1 MTEQEI
7 QQESSQNTIN
17 KTGIRQHIRHD
28 TVGWKLFLA
37 YDIFMMFI
45 IVFNLF
51 CLCANALLMSNFGN
65 WFFESIHLPQ
75 VLQYYKDALHPWVV
89 KTESWFITF
98 LIAEL
103 LIRWFIAIIY
113 KHHTRWFFFPF
124 IHWYEILAIS
134 PYLRFLRLIRAGVI
148 AYRFHEMGY
157 KVVPDSIMKRVLF
170 YYRVVMEELSDRVV
184 ITVIDGVKQEL
195 DTSSSHKKI
204 IHDLVDHHREI
215 FAKAI
220 AEVLQESLATELKTQ
235 RTLITNNVG
244 QIVRQ
249 AIEDTPQLT
258 QLLRMIP
265 IAGGMIENQI
275 QNIGQQLGENITQ
288 GLIQPFTEGS
298 VKSPNA
304 TYQLISTKLS
314 QLNIENQS
322 LEELVESVV
331 YESLESLKKQVAVKQ
346 WQLELNKNDQAK
358 E

>member
-1 MTEQEI
+1 MTA
-7 QQESSQNTIN
+7 QESQPTISETKNNN
-17 KTGIRQHIRHD
+17 KKRHIRHD
-28 TVGWKLFLA
+28 TPGWKLFLA

-51 CLCANALLMSNFGN
+51 CLCANAFLMSNFGN
-65 WFFESIHLPQ
+65 WFFDTVNLPQ
-75 VLQYYKDALHPWVV
+75 VLQYYKTDLHPWVI

-98 LIAEL
+98 LIVEL
-103 LIRWFIAIIY
+103 LVRWLIAIIN
-113 KHHTRWFFFPF
+113 KHHARWFFFPF

-157 KVVPDSIMKRVLF
+157 KVIPDSIMKRVLF

-184 ITVIDGVKQEL
+184 ITVIDGVIQEL

-204 IHDLVDHHREI
+204 IHDLVDHHRDI
-215 FAKAI
+215 FAKTV
-220 AEVLQESLATELKTQ
+220 AEVLQESLATELNAQ
-235 RTLITNNVG
+235 RHLITNNVG

-258 QLLRMIP
+258 QLLRLIP

-298 VKSPNA
+298 PSNPNA
-304 TYQLISTKLS
+304 MYQLISTKLS
-314 QLNIENQS
+314 QLNIENQR
-322 LEELVESVV
+322 LEQLVESVV
-331 YESLESLKKQVAVKQ
+331 YESLESLRKQVAVKQ
-346 WQLELNKNDQAK
+346 WQLEMNKNDQAK
-358 E
+358 D

>member
-1 MTEQEI
+1 MTAQEP
-7 QQESSQNTIN
+7 QPTISETKNNN
-17 KTGIRQHIRHD
+17 KKRHIRHD
-28 TVGWKLFLA
+28 TPGWKLFLA

-51 CLCANALLMSNFGN
+51 CLCANAFLMSNFGN
-65 WFFESIHLPQ
+65 WFFDTVNLPQ
-75 VLQYYKDALHPWVV
+75 VLQYYKTDLHPWVI

-103 LIRWFIAIIY
+103 LVRWLIAIIN
-113 KHHTRWFFFPF
+113 KHHPRWFFFPF

-148 AYRFHEMGY
+148 AYRFHEMGH
-157 KVVPDSIMKRVLF
+157 KVIPDSIMKRVLF

-184 ITVIDGVKQEL
+184 ITVIDGVIQEL

-204 IHDLVDHHREI
+204 IHDLVDHHRDI
-215 FAKAI
+215 FAKTV
-220 AEVLQESLATELKTQ
+220 AEVLQESLATELNAQ
-235 RTLITNNVG
+235 RHLITNNVG

-258 QLLRMIP
+258 QLLRLIP

-298 VKSPNA
+298 PSNPN
-304 TYQLISTKLS
+304 TMYQLISTKLS
-314 QLNIENQS
+314 QLNIENQR
-322 LEELVESVV
+322 LEQLVESVV
-331 YESLESLKKQVAVKQ
+331 YESLESLRKQVAVKQ
-346 WQLELNKNDQAK
+346 WQLEMNKNDQAK
-358 E
+358 D

>member
-1 MTEQEI
+1 MTAQEP
-7 QQESSQNTIN
+7 QPTISETKNNN
-17 KTGIRQHIRHD
+17 KKRHIRHD
-28 TVGWKLFLA
+28 TPGWKLFLA

-51 CLCANALLMSNFGN
+51 CLCANAFLMSNFGN
-65 WFFESIHLPQ
+65 WFFDTVNLPQ
-75 VLQYYKDALHPWVV
+75 VLQYYKTELHPWVI

-98 LIAEL
+98 LIVEL
-103 LIRWFIAIIY
+103 LVRWLIAIIN
-113 KHHTRWFFFPF
+113 KHHARWFFFPF

-148 AYRFHEMGY
+148 AYRFHEMGH
-157 KVVPDSIMKRVLF
+157 KVIPDSIMKRVLF

-184 ITVIDGVKQEL
+184 ITVIDGVIQEL

-204 IHDLVDHHREI
+204 IHDLVDHHRDI
-215 FAKAI
+215 FAKTV
-220 AEVLQESLATELKTQ
+220 AEVLQESLATELNAQ
-235 RTLITNNVG
+235 RHLITNNVG

-258 QLLRMIP
+258 QLLRLIP

-298 VKSPNA
+298 PSNPN
-304 TYQLISTKLS
+304 TMYQLISTKLS
-314 QLNIENQS
+314 QLNIENQR
-322 LEELVESVV
+322 LEQLVESVV
-331 YESLESLKKQVAVKQ
+331 YESLESLRKQVAVKQ
-346 WQLELNKNDQAK
+346 WQLEMNKNDQA
-358 E
+358 ED